1 MGAPVSKHWNGRQA
15 AAHAARGSALVL
27 EILLLGVIAVFTAR
41 LIWLVIFGASAV
53 DLDIAPPDRSL
64 PQIRQ
69 SADLSALQSGRLFAS
84 PDRPASAAS
93 DEIAPETALDLSL
106 FGVRRGPD
114 PQSGSAIIRTGNIE
128 QRSFAVGAT
137 IVDGV
142 TLEAVYPDRV
152 TIRRRGIAESLYL
165 REEARRNSSLPAA
178 SLEGG
183 SSAAAEFWSAIQIVP
198 EFREGALAGY
208 RLTEA
213 SRADLLSRTGLQ
225 AGDLITAVNGIRFA
239 SGTDI
244 GRVINEVGSAD
255 RLRLEIERGGS
266 TQTIDVDPR

>member
-1 MGAPVSKHWNGRQA
+1 MAAQA
-15 AAHAARGSALVL
+15 ARWSALAVEVALLAVIAAFAARLV
-27 EILLLGVIAVFTAR
+27 
-41 LIWLVIFGASAV
+41 WLVVYGASASN
-53 DLDIAPPDRSL
+53 LDIAPPDRSL
-64 PQIRQ
+64 PEIRQ

-84 PDRPASAAS
+84 PDRPAVMA
-93 DEIAPETALDLSL
+93 DEIAPETALDLTL

-114 PQSGSAIIRTGNIE
+114 PQSGSAVIRTGNIE
-128 QRSFAVGAT
+128 QRSYAVGAT
-137 IVDGV
+137 ILDGV

-152 TIRRRGIAESLYL
+152 TIRRRGLAESLYL

-178 SLEGG
+178 SVSDDG
-183 SSAAAEFWSAIQIVP
+183 SAAAEFWSAIQIVP
-198 EFREGALAGY
+198 VFRDGALAGY
-208 RLTEA
+208 RLTET

-255 RLRLEIERGGS
+255 RLRLEVERGGS
-266 TQTIDVDPR
+266 TQTIDVEPR

>member
-1 MGAPVSKHWNGRQA
+1 MGTVSKGWSGREV
-15 AAHAARGSALVL
+15 AARASRWSALAVELVL
-27 EILLLGVIAVFTAR
+27 LAVIAVFTAR
-41 LIWLVIFGASAV
+41 LIWLVIFGASAA
-53 DLDIAPPDRSL
+53 DLDIAPPDGGL
-64 PQIRQ
+64 PEIRQ

-84 PDRPASAAS
+84 PNRPAAIT
-93 DEIAPETALDLSL
+93 DEIAPETALDLTL

-114 PQSGSAIIRTGNIE
+114 PQSGSAVIRTGNID
-128 QRSFAVGAT
+128 QRSYAVGAT
-137 IVDGV
+137 IQDGV
-142 TLEAVYPDRV
+142 ILEAVYPDRV

-178 SLEGG
+178 SVSHDG
-183 SSAAAEFWSAIQIVP
+183 SAAAEFWSAIQIVP
-198 EFREGALAGY
+198 VFRDGALAGY

-255 RLRLEIERGGS
+255 RLRLEVERGGS
-266 TQTIDVDPR
+266 TQTIDVEPR